1 VFVRLHRVLVSH
13 LAVIHRRISV
23 LTILLVRQS
32 GLVPYGDYVVGWTE
46 GPLYSES
53 EFYDLVEQV
62 RRRFSLRFGEKTLT
76 DRLCIAC

>member
-1 VFVRLHRVLVSH
+1 MSRIAILHLYK
-13 LAVIHRRISV
+13 AEIVIIDP
-23 LTILLVRQS
+23 LPRQS

-62 RRRFSLRFGEKTLT
+62 RRHTSLSFDVEPMDHLY
-76 DRLCIAC
+76 IAC